1 MDNDRELAGLGVL
14 VTRPRAQ
21 AEPLAALIEAA
32 GGRALRF
39 PVIEILPPLDS
50 APLAQAIE
58 DLHKFDIALF
68 ISPNAVTTALN
79 AITARRAWPQ
89 TTQIGCVGK
98 GSAKAL
104 RHFGLTPQIVPRER
118 FDAEALAALP
128 ALAEVADKKI
138 VIFRGDGG
146 REVLSNALTARGAVV
161 SHVECYRRARPQ
173 ADTATLLRQW
183 ARGEVDIVT
192 VTSGQGLRN
201 LFDLLGGLG
210 QQWLVKTPIVVVS
223 ERIAALC
230 RELGFKHAAI
240 VAPASDAG
248 IVSALKAWR
257 TRQKAL

>member
-1 MDNDRELAGLGVL
+1 MDADGELAGIGVL

-21 AEPLAALIEAA
+21 AETLAAMIEAA

-39 PVIEILPPLDS
+39 PVIDILPPLAA

-58 DLHKFDIALF
+58 RLHDFDIAIF
-68 ISPNAVTTALN
+68 ISPSAVSTALN
-79 AITARRAWPQ
+79 AIGARRAWPQ
-89 TTQIGCVGK
+89 KTQIACVGK

-104 RHFGLTPQIVPRER
+104 RQFGLTPQLVPSER

-128 ALAEVADKKI
+128 ALAEVANKKI

-146 REVLSNALTARGAVV
+146 REVLSNALTARGAAVM
-161 SHVECYRRARPQ
+161 HVECYRRVRPQ

-183 ARGEVDIVT
+183 ARGEIDIVT

-210 QQWLVKTPIVVVS
+210 QQWLVKTPIIVVS

-230 RELGFKHAAI
+230 HELGFKQPAI
-240 VAPASDAG
+240 VAPASDEG

-257 TRQKAL
+257 TRQKPL

>member
-1 MDNDRELAGLGVL
+1 MGDDRELAGIGVL

-39 PVIEILPPLDS
+39 PVIEILPPHDS
-50 APLAQAIE
+50 APLAQAGAR
-58 DLHKFDIALF
+58 LHQYDIAIF
-68 ISPNAVTTALN
+68 ISPNAVATALN
-79 AITARRAWPQ
+79 AITARRAWPA

-104 RHFGLTPQIVPRER
+104 RQFGLVPQLVPGER

-128 ALAEVADKKI
+128 ALTHVAGKKI

-146 REVLSNALTARGAVV
+146 REVLSNLLTARGASVTY
-161 SHVECYRRARPQ
+161 VECYRRARPE

-183 ARGEVDIVT
+183 ARGEIDIVT

-201 LFDLLGGLG
+201 LFDMLGALG

-230 RELGFKHAAI
+230 RELGFKSAPI

-257 TRQKAL
+257 TRQKSL

>member
-1 MDNDRELAGLGVL
+1 MDGDGELAGLGVL
-14 VTRPRAQ
+14 VTRPQAQ
-21 AEPLAALIEAA
+21 AEPLAAQIEAA

-39 PVIEILPPLDS
+39 PVIEILPPLDA
-50 APLAQAIE
+50 APLAQASE
-58 DLHKFDIALF
+58 RLHEFDFAIF

-79 AITARRAWPQ
+79 AITARRAWPP

-104 RHFGLTPQIVPRER
+104 RQFGLTAQLVPHAR

-128 ALAEVADKKI
+128 ALAQVAGKKI

-146 REVLSNALTARGAVV
+146 REVLSHALTARGAAVT
-161 SHVECYRRARPQ
+161 HVECYRRARPQ
-173 ADTATLLRQW
+173 ADTSALLRLW

-201 LFDLLGGLG
+201 LYDLLGGAG
-210 QQWLVKTPIVVVS
+210 QRWLVKTPIVVVS

-230 RELGFKHAAI
+230 RELGFTHTPI
-240 VAPASDAG
+240 VAPASDEG

-257 TRQKAL
+257 TRQKSL